1 MNGMAAEIS
10 VVILA
15 YHAMFAARPMHAVPA
30 RPSLV
35 THSADFLREAL
46 LRGEWQGALP
56 SERMLCT
63 RLRISRP
70 TLRAVLSQLE
80 QEGVIGPVENKR
92 RLILAPLAG
101 TRGKPASSRLVALLS
116 PVPQQ
121 SMPPFV
127 LFWMD
132 SLRELLSE
140 AGYQLE
146 VHVSPHCFTAKPAG
160 GLKKLTHRVPA
171 ALWVLFRSTP
181 VMQRWFADQQMPVV
195 IAGSCA
201 ESLPLPSVDLD
212 YRATCRHAATMLM
225 QKGHRRI
232 ALLLPDSS
240 HGGDVDSSLGFREA
254 FASRDTE
261 PSVLPHH
268 ETTEQVIAT
277 LDDVL
282 KLKPAPTAFVV
293 ARSIH
298 ALTVVTHLLRLGH
311 RLPRDFAVVSR
322 DDDAFLDHVTPK
334 VTRYSADAAK
344 FARRLAK
351 LVLELAQTGH
361 TSTKPVRLMPDLR
374 RGETV

>member
-1 MNGMAAEIS
+1 
-10 VVILA
+10 
-15 YHAMFAARPMHAVPA
+15 MHAVPP

-46 LRGEWQGALP
+46 LRGEWQDVLP

-70 TLRAVLSQLE
+70 TLREVLSQLE
-80 QEGVIGPVENKR
+80 QEGVIGPVVNKR
-92 RLILAPLAG
+92 REILASSTSA
-101 TRGKPASSRLVALLS
+101 RRKPAASHLVALLT

-132 SLRELLSE
+132 SLRELLAE

-146 VHVSPHCFTAKPAG
+146 VHVSTHCFTAKPAG
-160 GLKKLTHRVPA
+160 GLKKLTQRVPA
-171 ALWVLFRSTP
+171 AAWVLFRSTP
-181 VMQRWFADQQMPVV
+181 AMQRWFAEQQLPVV

-240 HGGDVDSSLGFREA
+240 HGGDVESAQGFREA
-254 FASRDTE
+254 FASCDAE
-261 PSVLPHH
+261 PCVLPHH
-268 ETTEQVIAT
+268 ETAEQVIET
-277 LDDVL
+277 LNDAL
-282 KLKPAPTAFVV
+282 KRKPAPTAFVV

-322 DDDAFLDHVTPK
+322 DDDAFLDHVSPK

-344 FARRLAK
+344 FAKRLAK
-351 LVLELAQTGH
+351 LVLQLSQTGH
-361 TSTKPVRLMPDLR
+361 TSTNPVRLMPDLR